1 MLTPE
6 AAPAKV
12 DRDVRPASAED
23 DAPGDDVVQ
32 QRTEAV
38 EQELASAM
46 KLFDAG
52 NFAEAERALIR
63 LDRKRQRGILPEFLR
78 KKKTPTDATTV
89 DRLLRK
95 SQPAWGEKTLY
106 HLAEAQFQQGKLVA
120 ASDTFAKLVVDY
132 PGTRTLEK
140 AVAREFEIAETWL
153 NAINPDAPPEKR
165 GSWTDRF
172 TGRLPAVDVAG
183 HALTVYE
190 HVRHHDPTG
199 PLADDAVMRIAD
211 YHDSQ
216 GNYEE
221 AAIYYDQL
229 IDELPKSPLL
239 RQAYEKTIQAK
250 LKAYMGPDYNA
261 SGLEKARAQ
270 IHQAMTL
277 FPERQTSSS
286 EMFSKA
292 LDLIDDQDAEIT
304 FRRGEF
310 YRQTGYP
317 GAAELCYG
325 EVRARWPRSAWAEQ
339 SKSRL
344 DEIALMPR
352 KKVEP
357 SRIMTLPGAGDP
369 YAGGHTPAA
378 GTGTGTPIGS
388 AGAASP

>member
-6 AAPAKV
+6 GAPAKV
-12 DRDVRPASAED
+12 DRDIRRAAAQD
-23 DAPGDDVVQ
+23 DAADLVKE
-32 QRTEAV
+32 RTEAV

-52 NFAEAERALIR
+52 NYPEAERALVR
-63 LDRKRQRGILPEFLR
+63 LDRKRQRGILPEFLKR
-78 KKKTPTDATTV
+78 KKEPSDATSI

-106 HLAEAQFQQGKLVA
+106 HLAEAQYHQGKLVA
-120 ASDTFAKLVVDY
+120 ASDTLSKLVVDY
-132 PGTRTLEK
+132 PGTRFLEK
-140 AVAREFEIAETWL
+140 CVEREFEIAETWM
-153 NAINPDAPPEKR
+153 NAIDPDAAPEKR
-165 GSWTDRF
+165 GEWNDRL
-172 TGRLPAVDVAG
+172 TGRLPAVDVSG
-183 HALTVYE
+183 HALQVYE
-190 HVRHHDPTG
+190 RVRHHDPTG

-211 YHDSQ
+211 FHDRQ

-229 IDELPKSPLL
+229 IEDLPKSPLL

-250 LKAYMGPDYNA
+250 LKAYSGPEYNP

-277 FPERQTSSS
+277 FPERQASTS
-286 EMFSKA
+286 EMFSRA

-317 GAAELCYG
+317 QAAEMCYG
-325 EVRARWPRSAWAEQ
+325 EVRSRWPRSAWAEQ
-339 SKSRL
+339 SKARL
-344 DEIALMPR
+344 DEIAPMPR

-369 YAGGHTPAA
+369 YAGGNTAGSAA
-378 GTGTGTPIGS
+378 GSGVGAPIGAPGGTP
-388 AGAASP
+388 